1 MKLEDI
7 VRQITPSGMD
17 ELMIKNDQ
25 FAELYKENKIVLL
38 DIRMDFETA
47 IWNLPIA
54 LNIPAPQIPDRLDEL
69 PKDKLIIVGCPTVN
83 RSITVSAYLKTQGF
97 QSKFLGGGLSALV
110 ATLKGG
116 AAKELT
122 IHSQL

>member
-7 VRQITPSGMD
+7 VREITPSGMD
-17 ELMIKNDQ
+17 NLMIKNDE
-25 FAELYKENKIVLL
+25 FPKLFKENKIVLL

-47 IWNLPIA
+47 VWNFPIA

-83 RSITVSAYLKTQGF
+83 RSITVSAYLKTKGF
-97 QSKFLGGGLSALV
+97 NSKFLAGGLSELAAV
-110 ATLKGG
+110 LKGG
-116 AAKELT
+116 KAKEL
-122 IHSQL
+122 LGL

>member
-17 ELMIKNDQ
+17 NLMIKNDE
-25 FAELYKENKIVLL
+25 FSSLFKEKKVVLL

-47 IWNLPIA
+47 VWNFPIA
-54 LNIPAPQIPDRLDEL
+54 INIPANEVPDRLNEL

-83 RSITVSAYLKTQGF
+83 RSIAVSAYLKTKGF
-97 QSKFLGGGLSALV
+97 NSKFLGGGLSELASV
-110 ATLKGG
+110 LKGRM
-116 AAKELT
+116 AKELM
-122 IHSQL
+122 S

>member
-7 VRQITPSGMD
+7 VRQVTPAGMD
-17 ELMIKNDQ
+17 NLMIKNDE
-25 FAELYKENKIVLL
+25 FSKLYKDGNVVLL

-47 IWNLPIA
+47 VWNFPIA
-54 LNIPAPQIPDRLDEL
+54 LNIPADQIPDRLNEL

-97 QSKFLGGGLSALV
+97 NSKFLGGGLSELAAV
-110 ATLKGG
+110 LKGKM
-116 AAKELT
+116 AKELL
-122 IHSQL
+122 S

>member
-1 MKLEDI
+1 MELEDI

-17 ELMIKNDQ
+17 NLMIKNDE
-25 FAELYKENKIVLL
+25 FSKLYKNSSIVLL

-47 IWNLPIA
+47 VWNFPIA
-54 LNIPAPQIPDRLDEL
+54 TNIPADQIPDRLDEL

-97 QSKFLGGGLSALV
+97 NSKFLGGGLSELASV
-110 ATLKGG
+110 LKGKM
-116 AAKELT
+116 AKEL
-122 IHSQL
+122 LF

>member
-7 VRQITPSGMD
+7 VRQVTPSGMD
-17 ELMIKNDQ
+17 NLMIKNDE
-25 FAELYKENKIVLL
+25 FPKLFKEKKIVLL

-47 IWNLPIA
+47 VWNFPIA
-54 LNIPAPQIPDRLDEL
+54 INIPADQLPDRLDEL

-97 QSKFLGGGLSALV
+97 DSKFLGGGLSELAAV
-110 ATLKGG
+110 LKGG
-116 AAKELT
+116 QAKELMG
-122 IHSQL
+122 L

>member
-1 MKLEDI
+1 MKIEDI

-17 ELMIKNDQ
+17 NLMIKNDE
-25 FAELYKENKIVLL
+25 FPKLFKEGKIVLL

-47 IWNLPIA
+47 IWNFPIA
-54 LNIPAPQIPDRLDEL
+54 INIPANEVPDRLDEL

-97 QSKFLGGGLSALV
+97 DSKFLGGGLSELAAV
-110 ATLKGG
+110 LKGKM
-116 AAKELT
+116 AKELLLT
-122 IHSQL
+122 

>member
-7 VRQITPSGMD
+7 VRQITPSSMD
-17 ELMIKNDQ
+17 NLMIKNDE
-25 FAELYKENKIVLL
+25 FPSLYKDGKIILL

-47 IWNLPIA
+47 VWNFPIA
-54 LNIPAPQIPDRLDEL
+54 INIPADQIPNRLDEL

-97 QSKFLGGGLSALV
+97 DSKFLGGGLSELAAV
-110 ATLKGG
+110 LKGRM
-116 AAKELT
+116 AKEL
-122 IHSQL
+122 ICAE

>member
-17 ELMIKNDQ
+17 NLMIKNDE
-25 FAELYKENKIVLL
+25 FSKLYKDGNVVLL

-47 IWNLPIA
+47 VWNFPIA
-54 LNIPAPQIPDRLDEL
+54 LNIPADQIPDRLNEL

-97 QSKFLGGGLSALV
+97 NSKFLGGGLSELAAV
-110 ATLKGG
+110 LKGKM
-116 AAKELT
+116 AKELL
-122 IHSQL
+122 S